1 MRTDKVAPELVPR
14 LGELWDLRAAHV
26 KEHPEDRDEL
36 NDFFWFVRSGKYP
49 PDWWLPRLI
58 EAAELHGNLNTQ
70 GMIGEILAVAAR
82 DHPREALDALKLL
95 LTEEPDIDGVR
106 YDLIEYAAPPVIAA
120 ALKSPDAN
128 VVKSA
133 KGYMNI
139 LGAGGYLDLEKRVNV
154 LIDKTRPS

>member
-1 MRTDKVAPELVPR
+1 
-14 LGELWDLRAAHV
+14 
-26 KEHPEDRDEL
+26 
-36 NDFFWFVRSGKYP
+36 
-49 PDWWLPRLI
+49 
-58 EAAELHGNLNTQ
+58 
-70 GMIGEILAVAAR
+70 MIGEILAVAAR